1 MWNLLR
7 RTRKNQ
13 KSGRD
18 VREAGWTS
26 LFQAVAEPFSGAW
39 QQGVKA
45 DPEAVLSFHAVF
57 ACISLI
63 SQDIAKMRLRLMQTD
78 AHGIRRETRR
88 GDIARLC
95 RRPNAQQNRI
105 QFFELWLNAKLRHG
119 NTVVLKIRNARG
131 QIKELRI
138 LDWSRVEP
146 LVADD
151 GEVFYRI
158 TPDRNCGITEA
169 VTVPAREVIHDR
181 FNCFFHP
188 LIGLPPVYAAGLAA
202 TQGHHIQENSTSFFR
217 NGGRPSGVIEIPGSI
232 TEENAK
238 KLKSNWDSGYTGEN
252 AGKTAI
258 LSNGAKYNPTTFSP
272 VDAQTVEQLKMTA
285 EIVCSVFRVPAYKI
299 GVGQPPS
306 SDNVEALEQQYYSQC
321 LQTLIESI
329 ELLLDEALETGENES
344 TEFDVTTLLR
354 MDSERRMKTLGDAV
368 KNTLL
373 TPNEARKRENLPP
386 LAGGDA
392 LYLQQQNY
400 SLEALSRRDARED
413 PFASAGKTVSSQ
425 LPDGA
430 SDGNKAI
437 SETEHDAV
445 KAMFRGDTE
454 KMTERELSIIR
465 ALGEEFSTVLADL
478 QRTFEGKMASQA
490 QAFEEKLTSLSAV
503 LQKHVTVDE
512 VRPVLQAMVDDA
524 VGAIPVPRDGRD
536 YDPDVLQQ
544 AVNDAVANIPQPAD
558 GKSLTPDD
566 VRPMLEQMVKEA
578 VANIAVANIPQPADG
593 KSLTPDDVRPMLE
606 QMVKEAVSHIPVP
619 RDGRDYDP
627 EVLQKA
633 VNDAVA
639 NIPQPADGKSLTPD
653 DVRPML
659 EQMVKEAVSHIPVP
673 RDGRDYDPDVLQKAV
688 NDAVANIPQPA
699 DGKSLT
705 PDDVR
710 PMLEQMVKEAVSHIH
725 VPRDGRDYDP
735 DVLQKAVLDAVS
747 ALPAPQDGRDAT
759 ALEILP
765 AIDDQKSFPRGTY
778 ATHQGGLWR
787 AYEKTH
793 GMRGWECLVDGVA
806 DIDVSMT
813 GERLFSVVVRQ
824 SSGQRTEKTFSLPVM
839 LYRGVFRAGET
850 YHPGDTVTWGGSLWH
865 CNSMTEDKPGEAH
878 SSAWTLAAK
887 RGRDAGGG
895 K

>member
-1 MWNLLR
+1 
-7 RTRKNQ
+7 
-13 KSGRD
+13 
-18 VREAGWTS
+18 
-26 LFQAVAEPFSGAW
+26 
-39 QQGVKA
+39 
-45 DPEAVLSFHAVF
+45 
-57 ACISLI
+57 
-63 SQDIAKMRLRLMQTD
+63 
-78 AHGIRRETRR
+78 
-88 GDIARLC
+88 
-95 RRPNAQQNRI
+95 
-105 QFFELWLNAKLRHG
+105 
-119 NTVVLKIRNARG
+119 
-131 QIKELRI
+131 
-138 LDWSRVEP
+138 
-146 LVADD
+146 
-151 GEVFYRI
+151 
-158 TPDRNCGITEA
+158 GITEA

-413 PFASAGKTVSSQ
+413 PFASTGKTALAQ
-425 LPDGA
+425 PPDGA

-445 KAMFRGDTE
+445 KAMFRGDTA

-465 ALGEEFSTVLADL
+465 ALGEEFSAVLADL
-478 QRTFEGKMASQA
+478 QRTFEGKIAAQA
-490 QAFEEKLTSLSAV
+490 QTFEEKLASLSVV
-503 LQKHVTVDE
+503 LQKCVT
-512 VRPVLQAMVDDA
+512 
-524 VGAIPVPRDGRD
+524 G
-536 YDPDVLQQ
+536 
-544 AVNDAVANIPQPAD
+544 
-558 GKSLTPDD
+558 
-566 VRPMLEQMVKEA
+566 
-578 VANIAVANIPQPADG
+578 
-593 KSLTPDDVRPMLE
+593 
-606 QMVKEAVSHIPVP
+606 
-619 RDGRDYDP
+619 
-627 EVLQKA
+627 
-633 VNDAVA
+633 
-639 NIPQPADGKSLTPD
+639 D

-688 NDAVANIPQPA
+688 NDAVGKIPVPANGKSITPDDVRPMIEQMVKEAVSHIPVPRDGRDYDPDVLQKAVNDAVANIPLPA
-699 DGKSLT
+699 DGKSIT
-705 PDDVR
+705 PDDVH
-710 PMLEQMVKEAVSHIH
+710 PMLEQMVKEAVSHIP

-865 CNSMTEDKPGEAH
+865 CNSMTGDKPGEAH

>member
-368 KNTLL
+368 K
-373 TPNEARKRENLPP
+373 
-386 LAGGDA
+386 
-392 LYLQQQNY
+392 
-400 SLEALSRRDARED
+400 
-413 PFASAGKTVSSQ
+413 
-425 LPDGA
+425 
-430 SDGNKAI
+430 
-437 SETEHDAV
+437 
-445 KAMFRGDTE
+445 AMFRGDTE

-578 VANIAVANIPQPADG
+578 V
-593 KSLTPDDVRPMLE
+593 
-606 QMVKEAVSHIPVP
+606 SHIPVP

-633 VNDAVA
+633 VNDAVGKL
-639 NIPQPADGKSLTPD
+639 PVPADGKSITPD

-659 EQMVKEAVSHIPVP
+659 EQMVTDAVSHIPVP
-673 RDGRDYDPDVLQKAV
+673 RDGRDYDPEVLQKAV